1 MKRILYILISLI
13 VAASL
18 HAAKISIA
26 PEIPYTALPNDSIYI
41 NQTGKFSVTINQLG
55 KYHIEQTIQDT
66 VEFIF
71 KANNIIDEKVRNGL
85 PSTDTLQVSL
95 KDLHV
100 GRRIKR
106 GNEYCLS
113 FEKDTC
119 NIQILFDGICH
130 FTDLYNIGY
139 GVPFVYVTGKA
150 PSFHCGIKDTLKCK
164 KRSGAGHQHYFI
176 KTSLSPSDSI
186 LYSIPS
192 TCIFQTGG
200 IYNNK
205 GHIIF
210 NDSKIVENM
219 VISGIGTSTT
229 LKNCY
234 FEANDYT
241 WHNSILSSKGKLYI
255 ENSTLESTNDLTLL
269 NSADT
274 LFVNQSAG
282 KTTRINATI
291 GSKRNPLSETKYSR
305 VVVNNASYIRE
316 ITAMADIYNGHIGT
330 LCPSP
335 QIKDTLSGADVNIY
349 GGTIGFLTNNMHYGN
364 YGSFEIHYGNRIINF
379 YNGKINATEVPIRL
393 GHWYGGNITSIDNIC
408 YNDTLN
414 LYNGT
419 ITAQKDQC
427 LIRFT
432 DNTCINIHN
441 KEKSNQITRI
451 QYHPQGNRD
460 DNWTTI
466 RLDGGTVNGD
476 SLYWE
481 IGDIN
486 NLKSISSINGQLINK
501 QPLRIVY
508 RNSQQPNDS
517 LVIGVKKDEKHYF
530 NDLLKTYNTV
540 DIYHSFLRKITY
552 VNTLDESW
560 VSTDTTY
567 NEGFGKQKLPRAI
580 YAGKTFKG
588 WYTAPEGGI
597 KMDSI
602 SHLQMGNIT
611 LYTQWG
617 PGQDIIYSDFNKD
630 ILCNTGAKI
639 IAYYTDEENEI
650 DTQARPLEG
659 HNSKAMN
666 CNVIKNNGNAY
677 VSLFFRNSFPNDISI
692 YKNAP
697 RVYMDLRTTTGVS
710 FLHKGMSVKVY
721 IENKTTEA
729 SSRVRHYYT
738 VPQHDDLTLV
748 NIPWGQFSNP
758 DNLDLENTSKL
769 QFYPLDEQGEFWLD
783 DIIFTQGEIY
793 PIEKITLDTIP
804 NKYLYSKNPNLL
816 DIPLPIK
823 ADSTQLY
830 LYPKFTPSDATY
842 QAINWSS
849 QDPSIATVDNYGRVN
864 GISHG
869 QTYIYCQ
876 SVMHPEVKDSILV
889 GVKEGGIYYDL
900 NGVSISNELPST
912 YNYNNPTKLPNPE
925 PLKNFYTFHAWH
937 TDSITGAIVDS
948 ASYHQF
954 GNLKTHKLFAEFTRE
969 IPGAEITLLQNRIVA
984 VQNPY
989 NYNELKTAS
998 YQWMYNETPLLS
1010 NKMYVEVG
1018 HPIPIGTY
1026 DVTIYIDT
1034 EMPIQLEREIKAS
1047 DILEQDI
1054 INVYVYPN
1062 PIQSGGLAHIVGTY
1076 DTISLID
1083 TKGQEVPISTSSK
1096 DIVKMP
1102 EEKGI
1107 YILNITSNL
1116 QQYNIKMI
1124 VM

>member
-18 HAAKISIA
+18 YAAKISIA
-26 PEIPYTALPNDSIYI
+26 PDIPYTALPNDSIYI

-71 KANNIIDEKVRNGL
+71 KANNIIDEKVKNGE
-85 PSTDTLQVSL
+85 PSNDTLQVSF
-95 KDLHV
+95 KNIHV
-100 GRRIKR
+100 GRKVKKGDDYLLNFI
-106 GNEYCLS
+106 
-113 FEKDTC
+113 KDTC
-119 NIQILFDGICH
+119 NISIM
-130 FTDLYNIGY
+130 LYGDCRLTNISNVGY
-139 GVPFVYVTGKA
+139 KTSFIYVSGSS
-150 PSFHCGIKDTLKCK
+150 PSFRFNVYDSLTCAKRVNSAQIYGIET
-164 KRSGAGHQHYFI
+164 Q
-176 KTSLSPSDSI
+176 LSNSDS
-186 LYSIPS
+186 LHFYFNPLGKLS
-192 TCIFQTGG
+192 TGG

-219 VISGIGTSTT
+219 VISGIGTSST

-617 PGQDIIYSDFNKD
+617 PGQDILYSDFDSNR
-630 ILCNTGAKI
+630 LCNTGAIDIKYGKDLNNI
-639 IAYYTDEENEI
+639 ITTSI
-650 DTQARPLEG
+650 KPLDG
-659 HNSKAMN
+659 HNTKAIHSD
-666 CNVIKNNGNAY
+666 VTKNTGY
-677 VSLFFRNSFPNDISI
+677 CHTLLYLRNSYLVNQSI
-692 YKNAP
+692 YNNAP
-697 RVYMDLRTTTGVS
+697 QQYMDLRSTTGIS
-710 FLHKGMSVKVY
+710 LLHKGIAVY
-721 IENKTTEA
+721 VQIGDDDY
-729 SSRVRHYYT
+729 RI
-738 VPQHDDLTLV
+738 PQHDELTLV
-748 NIPWGQFSNP
+748 NIPWGQFRIIGNSL
-758 DNLDLENTSKL
+758 NLKKVDYIDFMPAVS
-769 QFYPLDEQGEFWLD
+769 QGEYWID
-783 DIIFTQGEIY
+783 DIIFTQGDIY
-793 PIEKITLDTIP
+793 PLESIKIDTVP
-804 NKYLYSKNPNLL
+804 NKYLYNKNPDIL
-816 DIPLPIK
+816 DIPLPTPK
-823 ADSTQLY
+823 DSTQLF

-842 QAINWSS
+842 QSVIWSS
-849 QDPSIATVDNYGRVN
+849 ADTTIATIDKYARV
-864 GISHG
+864 SAKKHG

-876 SVMHPEVKDSILV
+876 SAMQPEIKDSILV

-1096 DIVKMP
+1096 DIIKMP
-1102 EEKGI
+1102 KEKGI
-1107 YILNITSNL
+1107 YILHITSNL